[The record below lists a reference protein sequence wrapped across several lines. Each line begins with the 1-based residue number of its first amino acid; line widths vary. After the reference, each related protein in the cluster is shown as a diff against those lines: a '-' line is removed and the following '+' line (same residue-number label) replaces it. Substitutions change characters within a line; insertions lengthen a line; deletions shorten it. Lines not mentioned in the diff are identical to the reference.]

1 MNHLDQKANKGYE
14 RFLNAM
20 ALDDVFRS
28 VLAAKMFG
36 C

>member
-1 MNHLDQKANKGYE
+1 MSHLDQKAEKKYE

-20 ALDDVFRS
+20 AFSDEVCS
-28 VLAAKMFG
+28 VLAENVR